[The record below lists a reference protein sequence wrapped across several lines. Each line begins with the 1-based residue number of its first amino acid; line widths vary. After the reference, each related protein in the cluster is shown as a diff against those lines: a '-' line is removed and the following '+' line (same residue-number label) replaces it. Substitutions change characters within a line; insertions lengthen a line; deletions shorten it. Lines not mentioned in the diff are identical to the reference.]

1 MLQTSAV
8 ERRGF
13 TLIELL
19 VVIAIIALLMAI
31 LMPAL
36 QRVRK
41 QAKSVVC
48 RNNLK
53 QIGYGVN
60 FYAENFDQFM
70 PRGHG
75 SGTTIEPWF
84 ILFMPYLAQKAIDN
98 DYRTVKIFR
107 CPSYPDKKQTLG
119 YVINGYR
126 NPGEPKYESSSQHQ
140 ATKLTKV
147 RRPGEKIYLA
157 DNEDGPWR
165 LIITSA
171 TDPGLTS
178 NDVFRPTHLP
188 MSEDTGISMGR
199 RVARQRHR
207 SGCNVLYL
215 DWHVSYVDAE
225 DVTKEQWILGK

>member
-1 MLQTSAV
+1 MLQTSAG

-19 VVIAIIALLMAI
+19 VVIAIIALLMGI
-31 LMPAL
+31 LLPAL
-36 QRVRK
+36 SRVRK

-60 FYAENFDQFM
+60 FYAENFDLLI

-75 SGTTIEPWF
+75 SATTIEPWF
-84 ILFMPYLAQKAIDN
+84 ILFMPYLAQKPIDD
-98 DYRTVKIFR
+98 DYRSVKIFR

-119 YVINGYR
+119 YVINGYH
-126 NPGEPKYESSSQHQ
+126 NPGHPKYEQSSQR
-140 ATKLTKV
+140 TSKLTEIH
-147 RRPGEKIYLA
+147 RPGEKIYLA
-157 DNEDGPWR
+157 DNEDGLWR
-165 LIITSA
+165 RIITSA
-171 TDPGLTS
+171 TDPGLGS

-188 MSEDTGISMGR
+188 MSEDMSISTGR